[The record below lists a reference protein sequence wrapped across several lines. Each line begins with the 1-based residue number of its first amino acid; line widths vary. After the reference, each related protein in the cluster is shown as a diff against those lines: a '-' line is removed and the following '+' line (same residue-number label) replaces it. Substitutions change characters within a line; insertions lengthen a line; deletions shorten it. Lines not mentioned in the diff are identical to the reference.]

1 MQKLMIRYLLISA
14 FFTLFISCKSY
25 QIKDAVS
32 VDNSL
37 QFVQNQY
44 FSDASLDYVYK
55 THIEIYG
62 NKMGGIFI
70 AKRINDS
77 IHRMVLTTDFGNKL
91 LDFEISENSFKVNF
105 IIDNLDKKII
115 INTLR
120 DDFRTLLQ
128 VNSKVFKTYKRNNEV
143 IYQTENNAYYYFDEV
158 SRNLTKIIKT
168 NKRKEKVVFTFD
180 SKKTTFAENINI
192 QHYNIKLKIDFNQIS
207 N

>member
-25 QIKDAVS
+25 QVQDAVS

-44 FSDASLDYVYK
+44 FSDVSLDYVYK

-91 LDFEISENSFKVNF
+91 LDFEVSENSFKVNF
-105 IIDNLDKKII
+105 VIDNLDKKII

-192 QHYNIKLKIDFNQIS
+192 QHFNIKLKIDFNQIS

>member
-1 MQKLMIRYLLISA
+1 MTTNLCVTYIKQLETSEKTLNDLIASGKVP
-14 FFTLFISCKSY
+14 L
-25 QIKDAVS
+25 QIKTFEPNLTFESYLARKKKELQTIKDKVESNNCKTDSS
-32 VDNSL
+32 VKLYNR
-37 QFVQNQY
+37 QRC
-44 FSDASLDYVYK
+44 LD
-55 THIEIYG
+55 
-62 NKMGGIFI
+62 
-70 AKRINDS
+70 
-77 IHRMVLTTDFGNKL
+77 
-91 LDFEISENSFKVNF
+91 
-105 IIDNLDKKII
+105 LDKKII

-192 QHYNIKLKIDFNQIS
+192 QHFNIKLKIDFNQIS

>member
-1 MQKLMIRYLLISA
+1 MIRYLLISA

-25 QIKDAVS
+25 QVQDAVS

-44 FSDASLDYVYK
+44 FSDVSLDYVYK

-70 AKRINDS
+70 AKRVNDS

-143 IYQTENNAYYYFDEV
+143 IFQTENNAYYYFDEV

>member
-14 FFTLFISCKSY
+14 LFCLFVSCKSY

-32 VDNSL
+32 VDNSS

-128 VNSKVFKTYKRNNEV
+128 VNSKVFKTYKRNKEV
-143 IYQTENNAYYYFDEV
+143 IYQTESNTYYYIDEI
-158 SRNLTKIIKT
+158 SNSLIKIIKT

>member
-1 MQKLMIRYLLISA
+1 MIRYLLISA
-14 FFTLFISCKSY
+14 FFSLFFSCKSY
-25 QIKDAVS
+25 QLQEAVAI
-32 VDNSL
+32 DNSN

-44 FSDASLDYVYK
+44 FSDTSLDYVYK

-77 IHRMVLTTDFGNKL
+77 IHRLVLTTDFGNKL

-115 INTLR
+115 LNTLR

-128 VNSKVFKTYKRNNEV
+128 VNNTILKSYKTNNEL
-143 IYQTENNAYYYFDEV
+143 IYQTNTNHYYFVDNFTN
-158 SRNLTKIIKT
+158 RLHKIIKT
-168 NKRKEKVVFTFD
+168 NKRKEKVLFTFN
-180 SKKTTFAENINI
+180 SKNATFAENIII
-192 QHYNIKLKIDFNQIS
+192 QHYNIKLKLDFNQII

>member
-1 MQKLMIRYLLISA
+1 MIRYLLISA
-14 FFTLFISCKSY
+14 FFSLFISCKSY
-25 QIKDAVS
+25 QVKDAVS

-44 FSDASLDYVYK
+44 FSDVSLDYVYK

-192 QHYNIKLKIDFNQIS
+192 QHFNIKLKIDFNQIS

>member
-25 QIKDAVS
+25 QVQDAVS

-44 FSDASLDYVYK
+44 FSDVSLDYVYK

-70 AKRINDS
+70 AKRVNDS

-143 IYQTENNAYYYFDEV
+143 IFQTENNAYYYFDEV

>member
-1 MQKLMIRYLLISA
+1 MIRYLLISA
-14 FFTLFISCKSY
+14 FFSLFISCKSY
-25 QIKDAVS
+25 QVKDAVS

-37 QFVQNQY
+37 QFFQNQY

-70 AKRINDS
+70 AKRINDT

-91 LDFEISENSFKVNF
+91 LDFEVSENSFKVNF

-180 SKKTTFAENINI
+180 SKKTTFVENINI

>member
-1 MQKLMIRYLLISA
+1 MIRYLLISA

-25 QIKDAVS
+25 QVQDAVS

-44 FSDASLDYVYK
+44 FSDVSLDYVYK

-77 IHRMVLTTDFGNKL
+77 IHRMILTTDFGNKL

-143 IYQTENNAYYYFDEV
+143 IYQTEYNAYYYFDEV

-192 QHYNIKLKIDFNQIS
+192 QHFNIKLKIDFNQIS

>member
-1 MQKLMIRYLLISA
+1 MIRYLLISA

-25 QIKDAVS
+25 QVQDAVS

-44 FSDASLDYVYK
+44 FSDVSLDYVYK

-143 IYQTENNAYYYFDEV
+143 IYQTEYNAYYYFDEV

-192 QHYNIKLKIDFNQIS
+192 QHFNIKLKIDFNQIS